1 MVDAGSSAMRRAW
14 PVWEC
19 AALVLF
25 GVPAWAE
32 DDRVV
37 EEPPAPQAQAEQQHL
52 IDLGANFDANLFEQG
67 GNGWV
72 LRGNANVVVAPQGQL
87 ILNGRRLILPGGVAA
102 AEEPPPES
110 PTFSRARSLGEKRL
124 ERIAASCE
132 LTDPQRR
139 KLRLAMESDI
149 RRFAAAVD
157 ATRAKYAGTRV
168 NLNDPEGQKKWHQF
182 QQDVQ
187 ECRQL
192 LRRLFDPGS
201 LFAAVLPSTL
211 DPAQVEG
218 IDAEIRARR
227 SFRWRTMVVS
237 TLSKMDDMLGM
248 TQAQHEL
255 LAAALLA
262 NEPPLRIDE
271 LTPEQE
277 NAHLQLNLVY
287 MVLSGVDP
295 VPFQKAMSERQWRT
309 LALLMN
315 QGKSMRSWI
324 EQQGILETGEAAALP
339 RAPGGRRPVRP

>member
-1 MVDAGSSAMRRAW
+1 MSRSRWMGLA
-14 PVWEC
+14 
-19 AALVLF
+19 VLCML
-25 GVPAWAE
+25 GRGPTWAE

-37 EEPPAPQAQAEQQHL
+37 EEPPAPQAQADQQHL

-72 LRGNANVVVAPQGQL
+72 LRGGNANVLVAPQGQL
-87 ILNGRRLILPGGVAA
+87 ILNGRRMVLPGGPAA
-102 AEEPPPES
+102 AEEQPPES
-110 PTFSRARSLGEKRL
+110 PSFARARSLGEKRL
-124 ERIAASCE
+124 ERIAASSD
-132 LTDPQRR
+132 LTDAQQR

-149 RRFAAAVD
+149 RRFAATVD
-157 ATRAKYAGTRV
+157 ATRARYAGVRV

-192 LRRLFDPGS
+192 LRRLFDSGS
-201 LFAAVLPSTL
+201 LFAAALPSTL
-211 DPAQVEG
+211 DAAQVAR
-218 IDAEIRARR
+218 IDAELRARR

-237 TLSKMDDMLGM
+237 TLVKMDDMLGLS
-248 TQAQHEL
+248 QSQHDL
-255 LAAALLA
+255 LAEALLA

-271 LTPEQE
+271 LSPEQE

-287 MVLSGVDP
+287 MVLSGVEATP
-295 VPFQKAMSERQWRT
+295 LQKATSERQWRT

-324 EQQGILETGEAAALP
+324 EQQGILETGEAAAT
-339 RAPGGRRPVRP
+339 PGAFSGRRPGRP

>member
-1 MVDAGSSAMRRAW
+1 MSLSSWGRT
-14 PVWEC
+14 C
-19 AALVLF
+19 AAFVIA

-32 DDRVV
+32 DDRIV
-37 EEPPAPQAQAEQQHL
+37 EEPPVPQADAEQQHL

-72 LRGNANVVVAPQGQL
+72 LRGGNANIVMAPQGRL
-87 ILNGRRLILPGGVAA
+87 ILNGRQVFPGGIVVPI
-102 AEEPPPES
+102 EEQPAES

-124 ERIAASCE
+124 ERIAASCD
-132 LTDPQRR
+132 LTDAQRR

-149 RRFAAAVD
+149 RRFAAVID
-157 ATRAKYAGTRV
+157 AMRAKYAGTRV
-168 NLNDPEGQKKWHQF
+168 NLNDQEGQKKWQQF

-192 LRRLFDPGS
+192 LRRLFDSGS
-201 LFAAVLPSTL
+201 LFAASLPATL

-218 IDAEIRARR
+218 IDVEIKARR

-237 TLSKMDDMLGM
+237 TLSKMDDMLGL
-248 TQAQHEL
+248 TQAQHDL
-255 LAAALLA
+255 LATALLA
-262 NEPPLRIDE
+262 NEPALRIDE
-271 LTPEQE
+271 LSPEQE

-295 VPFQKAMSERQWRT
+295 LPFKKMMSERQWRT

-324 EQQGILETGEAAALP
+324 EQQGILDGGAETLP
-339 RAPGGRRPVRP
+339 PADERRPRRP

>member
-1 MVDAGSSAMRRAW
+1 MRRAW
-14 PVWEC
+14 SAWEC
-19 AALVLF
+19 AALVLV

-32 DDRVV
+32 DDRVI
-37 EEPPAPQAQAEQQHL
+37 EEPPAPQAQADQQHL

-72 LRGNANVVVAPQGQL
+72 LRGGNANVVVAPQGQL
-87 ILNGRRLILPGGVAA
+87 ILNGRRVILPGGVAA
-102 AEEPPPES
+102 AEEPSPES
-110 PTFSRARSLGEKRL
+110 PSFSRARSLGEKRL

-132 LTDPQRR
+132 LTDAQRR

-227 SFRWRTMVVS
+227 TFRWRTMVVS

-248 TQAQHEL
+248 TQAQHDL

-287 MVLSGVDP
+287 MVLSGVDA

-339 RAPGGRRPVRP
+339 RAWSGRRPFRP